1 MNLLIYNYEQYMM
14 KEIDSEFMGIFLHQL
29 NKLPLKVLMSLPFS
43 DETFGVIAKNSW
55 KSEDFKIK
63 LRSTSIGLVS
73 DFRNKGSS
81 RQVNKFDVKQI
92 NKTDDKKIVN
102 NNDGTPK
109 KLKQIDAKT
118 VEKLLSKID
127 LRTFSDYFFKE
138 KELFAKLINIEI
150 TNQIEKK
157 KKKKDIVDIRNE
169 VVKIRNHDTEN
180 SKKLHIEWS
189 GCDIMEQTP
198 NTKEEIEQ
206 TNEMIKKLENLQ
218 VIVLPLGLKNK

>member
-1 MNLLIYNYEQYMM
+1 
-14 KEIDSEFMGIFLHQL
+14 
-29 NKLPLKVLMSLPFS
+29 MSLPFS

-92 NKTDDKKIVN
+92 NKTDDKKNVN
-102 NNDGTPK
+102 NNERASQ
-109 KLKQIDAKT
+109 KLKNIDAKT
-118 VEKLLSKID
+118 QEKLLSKID

-150 TNQIEKK
+150 INQIEKKK

>member
-1 MNLLIYNYEQYMM
+1 MM

-29 NKLPLKVLMSLPFS
+29 NKLPFKVLMSLPFS

-63 LRSTSIGLVS
+63 LRSSSVGLVS
-73 DFRNKGSS
+73 DFKNKGSS

-92 NKTDDKKIVN
+92 NKTDDKKNVN
-102 NNDGTPK
+102 NNERASQ
-109 KLKQIDAKT
+109 KLKNIDAKT
-118 VEKLLSKID
+118 QEKLLSKID

-157 KKKKDIVDIRNE
+157 KKKKKEIFDIRNE